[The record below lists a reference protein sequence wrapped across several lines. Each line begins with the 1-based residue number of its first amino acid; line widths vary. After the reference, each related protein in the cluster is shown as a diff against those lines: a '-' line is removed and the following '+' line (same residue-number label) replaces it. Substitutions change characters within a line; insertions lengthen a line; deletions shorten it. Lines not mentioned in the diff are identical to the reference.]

1 MAKILTKQIQQINSA
16 CSNGWR
22 LDTQYVLLH
31 GEKRLIQQIHL
42 DNENYLEFALQ
53 YNGENQITLYISK
66 YNHKPND
73 IFAVSEGL
81 GKRKILDTKSQKR
94 KAIKELIAYTDELDN
109 NKLMEINEQTPVSS
123 GMGIFVPSD
132 PF

>member
-1 MAKILTKQIQQINSA
+1 MAKILTKQIQQINGA

-22 LDTQYVLLH
+22 LDTQYFLYH
-31 GEKRLIQQIHL
+31 GEKRLIQHIEL
-42 DNENYLEFALQ
+42 DTENYLQFALS

-73 IFAVSEGL
+73 TFAVSEGL
-81 GKRKILDTKSQKR
+81 GKRKILDTTPLKR
-94 KAIKELIAYTDELDN
+94 KSINKLIAYTDELDN

>member
-1 MAKILTKQIQQINSA
+1 MPKILTKQVEQINNA

-22 LDTQYVLLH
+22 LDTQFFLYH

-42 DNENYLEFALQ
+42 DTENYLEFALN

-73 IFAVSEGL
+73 TVAVSERL
-81 GKRKILDTKSQKR
+81 R
-94 KAIKELIAYTDELDN
+94 
-109 NKLMEINEQTPVSS
+109 
-123 GMGIFVPSD
+123 
-132 PF
+132 

>member
-22 LDTQYVLLH
+22 LDTQYVLYH
-31 GEKRLIQQIHL
+31 GEKRLIQHIEL
-42 DNENYLEFALQ
+42 DTENYLQFA
-53 YNGENQITLYISK
+53 
-66 YNHKPND
+66 
-73 IFAVSEGL
+73 L